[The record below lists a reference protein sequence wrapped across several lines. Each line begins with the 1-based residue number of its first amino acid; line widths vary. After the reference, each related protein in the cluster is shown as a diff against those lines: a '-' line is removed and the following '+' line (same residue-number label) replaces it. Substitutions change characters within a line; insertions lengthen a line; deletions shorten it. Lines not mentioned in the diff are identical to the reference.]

1 MLPQGPTISA
11 ARQTLRWHMRPTDV
25 LSEAASTYGTPFTLR
40 ILGRPPAVVL
50 SDPEHVK
57 AIFKSPPD
65 LFLTGAA
72 NEGFRTH
79 IGPDSLLTLDGP
91 DHHRHRRILNPPFH
105 HSRMGTYASAT
116 WAGTVA
122 RIAHWSA
129 GDEVRI
135 LPAMYELTFDLILE
149 SVFGVSNPRVLN
161 EFRRLSAILSKESS
175 SVVMFLP
182 FLRRDLGRFNA
193 WGRFLRARDEWD
205 RVLYSEIDRALEE
218 GSEIRADVLGLLAR
232 AGARTDNP
240 LTRGEI
246 RDELMTLLA
255 AGHATTAVALTW
267 MIQLTLSSPDV
278 TRRVRE
284 NVREHLER
292 GGGPEDLD
300 RLTFIDAVIYE
311 ALRLHPPVML
321 VVRQLVRDAAIAG
334 FDLPAGT
341 LVRPCPYLTHRD
353 PRIFP
358 DPEEFRPERFVNGR
372 PGNYEYYPFGG
383 GARACIGGAYAL
395 HQMRIIFAAVM
406 AHVDLSLLPEATGR
420 SARSSLLVAPENG
433 TPVHV
438 DRRYVISAHD
448 PSPDPMSPLTT
459 A

>member
-1 MLPQGPTISA
+1 MLPQGPTMSA
-11 ARQTLRWHMRPTDV
+11 ARQTLRWHRRPTDV
-25 LSEAASTYGTPFTLR
+25 LADAAATYGTPFTLR

-57 AIFKSPPD
+57 AVFKSPPD

-91 DHHRHRRILNPPFH
+91 DHHRHRRLLNPPFH
-105 HSRMGTYASAT
+105 HSRMGAYAQDT

-122 RIAHWSA
+122 RIEGWSA

-135 LPAMYELTFDLILE
+135 LPEMYELAFDLILE
-149 SVFGVSNPRVLN
+149 SVFGVSNPDVLL
-161 EFRRLSAILSKESS
+161 EFRRLSAVLSRESS

-182 FLRRDLGRFNA
+182 FLRKDLGRFSA
-193 WGRFLRARDEWD
+193 WGRFLRARNEWD
-205 RVLYSEIDRALEE
+205 RVLYGEIDRALEE
-218 GSEIRADVLGLLAR
+218 GSESRADVLGLLAR
-232 AGARTDNP
+232 AGARTENP
-240 LTRGEI
+240 LSRGEI

-267 MIQLTLSSPDV
+267 MMQLTLSSPEV
-278 TRRVRE
+278 ARRVRE
-284 NVREHLER
+284 DVRGHFER
-292 GGGPEDLD
+292 GGGPEDLE
-300 RLTFIDAVIYE
+300 RLTFVDAVIYE

-321 VVRQLVRDAAIAG
+321 VVRQLVRNASVAG

-358 DPEEFRPERFVNGR
+358 DPEAFRPERFLDGR

-383 GARACIGGAYAL
+383 GSRACIGGAFAL

-406 AHVDLSLLPEATGR
+406 AHVDLSLLPAATGR

-433 TPVHV
+433 TPVRV
-438 DRRYVISAHD
+438 DGRYRVALHD
-448 PSPDPMSPLTT
+448 AAREAIRPLTN